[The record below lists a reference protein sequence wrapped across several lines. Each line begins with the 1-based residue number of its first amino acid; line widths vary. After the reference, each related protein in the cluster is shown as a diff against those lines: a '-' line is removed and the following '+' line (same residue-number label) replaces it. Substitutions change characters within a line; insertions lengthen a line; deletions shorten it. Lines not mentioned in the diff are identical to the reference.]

1 MTGLDL
7 TIQQT
12 FPTVIAPREGLLAPA
27 DKAGTRYVTANDGL
41 WREVTLPWIRVV
53 HQIAVSDFKLPYG
66 SVKEEVDI
74 KFEAIPR
81 VLRQQFYRDALAAM
95 PNEMAAAMIWNSESG
110 AWRYEMRPALE
121 ATPVHIDYQEVI
133 LGRGEHLVLDLHSHG
148 SLDAFFSAEDDADD
162 AGSMKFSGVIG
173 SLKEDEPSSVMRL
186 SMLGKTWNASFASN
200 GKLEVI
206 SCL

>member
-27 DKAGTRYVTANDGL
+27 DKAGTRYVAASDGL

-53 HQIAVSDFKLPYG
+53 HKIAASEFRLPYG
-66 SVKEEVDI
+66 VVKETVEIEV
-74 KFEAIPR
+74 EAIPKG
-81 VLRQQFYRDALAAM
+81 LRQQFYRDALAAM
-95 PNEMAAAMIWNSESG
+95 PNEMASAMIWNSETG
-110 AWRYEMRPALE
+110 AWRYAMRPALS
-121 ATPVHIDYQEVI
+121 ATPVHINYQEVV
-133 LGRGEHLVLDLHSHG
+133 LDPGEHLVLDLHSHG
-148 SLDAFFSAEDDADD
+148 SIEAFFSAEDDADD

-173 SLKEDEPSSVMRL
+173 SLKDDEPSSVMRL

-200 GKLEVI
+200 GKLEVV
-206 SCL
+206 S